1 MSDAETGYRSNFLIQ
16 TTGISTSESTFH
28 YHDMTMPGTE
38 VRSDFWQGMFSE
50 FGMPE
55 RDMIGPFH
63 GRHISII
70 VRATKGLIR
79 FHDSEGGRFTFYK
92 KGENGQIDLD
102 TPLKQINALM
112 R

>member
-28 YHDMTMPGTE
+28 YHGMTMPGTE

-63 GRHISII
+63 GQHISII